1 MAIVTVKFDLDT
13 KKYNI
18 SSLDA
23 GSVHDPMGD
32 INYDDLYVLFGF
44 TRGETKPVEFNNLKF
59 GFNLRDMETK
69 KIVSSIAYPLIGIQ
83 YMRSDADILEHTKVS
98 VIPGKQ
104 YRLDFWVQNNYEETK
119 GYAWFVIPIY
129 SDYELD
135 YNTTHDDSY
144 QEFLTMKDDTLDG
157 TVY

>member
-1 MAIVTVKFDLDT
+1 MAIFTVKFDLDT
-13 KKYNI
+13 KKYDI
-18 SSLDA
+18 SSLNA

-44 TRGETKPVEFNNLKF
+44 TCGEIKPVEFNNLKF

-104 YRLDFWVQNNYEETK
+104 YSLDIWVQNNYEETN
-119 GYAWFVIPIY
+119 GYAWFVIPAY

-135 YNTTHDDSY
+135 YNTTHDNTY
-144 QEFLTMKDDTLDG
+144 QEFLDIENAKLNASSN
-157 TVY
+157 